1 MVEKEGKGAH
11 WWCILADANAMRAF
25 KGRRERTETFKY
37 VLYWV
42 DNGIRHYFRYW
53 IRNMKQVDFFFFF
66 LITRLSKGITN
77 VSMHR
82 FVLLKNTLLF
92 SESLQPKIRNA
103 IRKKRIPFC
112 LNFIFIWFLKVPNC
126 EGRAGMISI
135 ALGRE
140 NGVKRK
146 TVDLDDLYSQ
156 IQERLPAF
164 ARPLFVRTTDEL
176 EMTCEFLEL
185 SKK

>member
-1 MVEKEGKGAH
+1 
-11 WWCILADANAMRAF
+11 
-25 KGRRERTETFKY
+25 
-37 VLYWV
+37 
-42 DNGIRHYFRYW
+42 
-53 IRNMKQVDFFFFF
+53 
-66 LITRLSKGITN
+66 
-77 VSMHR
+77 
-82 FVLLKNTLLF
+82 
-92 SESLQPKIRNA
+92 
-103 IRKKRIPFC
+103 
-112 LNFIFIWFLKVPNC
+112 
-126 EGRAGMISI
+126 MISI